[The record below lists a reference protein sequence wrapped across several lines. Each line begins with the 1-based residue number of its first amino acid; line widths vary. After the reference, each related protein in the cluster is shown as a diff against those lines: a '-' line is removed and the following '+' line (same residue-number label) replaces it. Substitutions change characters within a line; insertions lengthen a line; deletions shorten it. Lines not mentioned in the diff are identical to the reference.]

1 MKENNVKSNKKSKLN
16 KDKNNKTHS
25 KIFNY
30 EGLKTVVSKY
40 NLQKNENKNMN
51 TNPITLQNYNLD
63 INIKEDGNDEK
74 RKTISNLK
82 IINTNIDIILTG
94 MKDNLQNNANNREKK
109 LIKIDNFIQ
118 LIDNKDNSLS
128 SSDNN
133 INIEKDSLNKT
144 FHNMSITNFN
154 FEIINKKDYLI
165 DINKLNE
172 EEKIKIKYIFNNN
185 LNSLGI
191 NDIIDKIYDF
201 KTKYEELKNSNNLIL
216 KKNIIDE
223 NYFKEIIKKRYEFN
237 KIENNN
243 EIIKNEIN
251 SLLESLTKSY
261 YYSDL
266 LLNRYYNKLKGIDS
280 NIQKNIDDLLN

>member
-1 MKENNVKSNKKSKLN
+1 MKENNVKSNKKSKFN

-40 NLQKNENKNMN
+40 NSQKNENKNMN
-51 TNPITLQNYNLD
+51 TNPITLQNSNLD
-63 INIKEDGNDEK
+63 INIKDDGNDEK

-82 IINTNIDIILTG
+82 VINTNIDIILTG

-133 INIEKDSLNKT
+133 INIEKDSLNKI

-185 LNSLGI
+185 LNSLRI

-237 KIENNN
+237 KVENNN